1 MSKSS
6 DVKTL
11 GIELYFLPI
20 RARTPLKFGPETV
33 TSVTC
38 ARVRATVEDR
48 LGRRGVGWGETPL
61 SVQWV
66 WPSSVAYDERHDAL
80 VQLTIELAR
89 GWSEFAEFGDPIELG
104 HAFQKHLMGKILA
117 AKNREREGLEPIPR
131 LAALVCCSPFDLA
144 IHDAF
149 GNLLGLPTYPTYN
162 REYMNRD
169 LAAYLSPAEG
179 FEASFKG
186 AYPCDFLDLKRPDS
200 LIAWHLTGGKD
211 AIEPCDLTG
220 DEPNDGRPVLLR
232 DWIRTDGLA
241 CVKVKLKG
249 DDSPW
254 DYNRLTRVG
263 RIALEEGVSWL
274 SADFNCT
281 VLDPIYV
288 IEILDRLALE
298 EPLIYEKLLYV
309 EQPFPYDLEAHP
321 IDVHEV
327 SRRKP
332 LFLDESAHDWEMI
345 RLGRELG
352 WTGVALKTC
361 KTQTGAILSQAW
373 SKAHSM
379 PLMVQDLSNPMLAQ
393 IPHALLAAHSGTIM
407 GVETN
412 GMQFYPDASIPEAAV
427 HPGLYR
433 RIGGRISL
441 VTLGNTGFGQRVDEI
456 RRELPEPTRVFG
468 DPDAT
473 RSGFVA
479 AEGSFT
485 ERSDDATGAVENRAS
500 RTKS

>member
-6 DVKTL
+6 DIKAA

-33 TSVTC
+33 TNVTC

-66 WPSSVAYDERHDAL
+66 WPSTVAYDERHDAL
-80 VQLTIELAR
+80 VRLTVELAR
-89 GWSEFAEFGDPIELG
+89 NWSEYAEFGDPIELG
-104 HAFQKHLMGKILA
+104 HGFQKHVLGGTLSA
-117 AKNREREGLEPIPR
+117 ANRVREGSERIPR

-149 GNLLGLPTYPTYN
+149 GNLLDRPTYTTYN
-162 REYMNRD
+162 REFMNRD
-169 LAAYLSPAEG
+169 LAAYLCPAEG
-179 FEASFKG
+179 AEASFNG
-186 AYPCDFLDLKRPDS
+186 RYPADFLVLERPAS

-211 AIEPCDLTG
+211 AIEADDLTG

-232 DWIRTDGLA
+232 DWIRSDGLT
-241 CVKVKLKG
+241 CVKVKLTG
-249 DDSPW
+249 NDSTW
-254 DYNRLTRVG
+254 DYNRLTKVG
-263 RIALEEGVSWL
+263 RIALEEGVSRL

-281 VLDPIYV
+281 VLEPSYV
-288 IEILDRLALE
+288 IEILDRLHLE

-321 IDVHEV
+321 IKVHEV
-327 SRRKP
+327 SKRKP

-352 WTGVALKTC
+352 WSGAALKTC

-373 SKAHSM
+373 SKAHGM

-393 IPHALLAAHSGTIM
+393 IPHALLAAHAGTIM

-412 GMQFYPDASIPEAAV
+412 GMQFYPDASIPEAEI

-441 VTLGNTGFGQRVDEI
+441 ETLGGRGFGQRVDEI
-456 RRELPEPTRVFG
+456 RRDLPEAAGVFG
-468 DPDAT
+468 EPSAMKSE
-473 RSGFVA
+473 SGA
-479 AEGSFT
+479 
-485 ERSDDATGAVENRAS
+485 
-500 RTKS
+500 RTKSRLDVS